1 MERSLLEGGVECVW
15 ELFADDREMKINK
28 REGRG
33 GGVVDPLKAV
43 HSQGTL
49 PLIFSPD
56 VRTE

>member
-1 MERSLLEGGVECVW
+1 MEGVW